1 MNEYKNAAAVFI
13 GALLLSAPLGRRA
26 AAEVVSAGPGGFEV
40 RETVHVSATPDKAYA
55 ALLKPARWWAS
66 DHTFSGK
73 SANLTLDA
81 RVGGCWCESLP
92 NGGSAEHM
100 RVVFVAPGDTLRL
113 RGALGPFQAMGVEG
127 AMTLSVKAAAGGTD
141 VSISYALGGY
151 AKDGFDMLSKAAD
164 HVLGEQLERLRK
176 LIDPA

>member
-1 MNEYKNAAAVFI
+1 MNEYNKAAAVFI

-26 AAEVVSAGPGGFEV
+26 GAEVVSAGPGGFEV

-55 ALLKPARWWAS
+55 ALLKPALWWAS
-66 DHTFSGK
+66 DHTFSGN
-73 SANLTLDA
+73 SANLTLNA

-100 RVVFVAPGDTLRL
+100 RVVFVAPGNTLRL

-151 AKDGFDMLSKAAD
+151 DKDGFDMLSKGAD
-164 HVLGEQLERLRK
+164 HVLSEQLERLRK
-176 LIDPA
+176 LIDGA